1 MLRQLDHIFIF
12 DFRSIVIG
20 WSLIW
25 DEFLLLWLSSVKD
38 FNGNSVLV
46 LTWLYLIFVCR
57 LANDAHLRLVND
69 IKLSFN
75 LHSSR
80 VSFLHSSFTDDFELL
95 SVVNR
100 LSDFRHIILFLI
112 SFDFELASM
121 LASNF
126 FPLVISIFGKMNTSV
141 DFVALSAVMVH
152 VASHSESFSAS
163 CTIPAL

>member
-1 MLRQLDHIFIF
+1 M
-12 DFRSIVIG
+12 
-20 WSLIW
+20 
-25 DEFLLLWLSSVKD
+25 
-38 FNGNSVLV
+38 
-46 LTWLYLIFVCR
+46 IFVCR
-57 LANDAHLRLVND
+57 LADDAHLRLVND

-80 VSFLHSSFTDDFELL
+80 IAFLHSSFTDDLELL
-95 SVVNR
+95 SCGNR
-100 LSDFRHIILFLI
+100 LGDFGHIILFLV

-126 FPLVISIFGKMNTSV
+126 LPLVISILGKMNTSV

-163 CTIPAL
+163 CTISAL